1 MRFLTPLAHVICAS
15 NKSRA
20 VGFLTTDN
28 FEPGKTPDPDTWF
41 MPADFGD
48 DTAREAQADFLDG
61 INVASIFLRFESGHS
76 NDVSIQHCPFFFPRT
91 FFGSEGSGTPWLLWA
106 VFILARPP
114 VCLGAFRGNF
124 ASCSGHKSK
133 PRDPF
138 RVRGG
143 TPLGRTGLVPR
154 HH

>member
-1 MRFLTPLAHVICAS
+1 MSSEVYGLSAQNAQPHLSSLCHPPCWESQLWRIQLVHVQTCRTQLQPQALVTGSLSKAIS
-15 NKSRA
+15 TVPSRTWLINFTKAWPA
-20 VGFLTTDN
+20 V
-28 FEPGKTPDPDTWF
+28 W
-41 MPADFGD
+41 A
-48 DTAREAQADFLDG
+48 
-61 INVASIFLRFESGHS
+61 LR
-76 NDVSIQHCPFFFPRT
+76 VFFRT

-106 VFILARPP
+106 VFILARLE

-124 ASCSGHKSK
+124 AGCSGHKSK

-143 TPLGRTGLVPR
+143 TPLGRTELVPG